1 MVKENGRRKSGAPTE
16 SRTLSRRE
24 ALKTMGSAG
33 LGIATAGAAGG
44 VSISSS
50 SSAGASALRS
60 TSEVPGS
67 RKKVMTVN
75 GPIAPEELGFTAM
88 HEHLLADFSIYLEE
102 ADPGVEGVLA
112 IGADDPIRLDN
123 LAALKTGGFFVNR
136 DSWDL
141 SDEKLIQAEVSDY
154 KKLGGGAL
162 LDLTAQGCRPGYYAP
177 GLRRI
182 SQQTGVHIIATTGL
196 YAAESWPER
205 FKKMSVDSM
214 VKAFRKDIEEG
225 IEGTDIR
232 AGGIK
237 AGPNYFRE
245 PEQRMVKACART
257 SRDTGLMFTMHT
269 VDSMTWDENWEMG
282 QLMLREGANP
292 EKIVMAHVGN
302 SLYPKIIV
310 ERITSPSKN
319 LNLDVAKR
327 LMDTGFNI
335 SLDTFGLWIVG
346 MERIGKWFQ
355 TDEVLLS
362 GLVQLINAGY
372 SKQIVIGHDT
382 FLKLQLRRHGG
393 YGLTRILDFVVPTLK
408 QAEISDSDIHNVT
421 VANPARLLAP

>member
-1 MVKENGRRKSGAPTE
+1 MAKEKGRRESGAPTE
-16 SRTLSRRE
+16 SRAVSRRE
-24 ALKTMGSAG
+24 ALKTMTSAG

-44 VSISSS
+44 VSLSSS
-50 SSAGASALRS
+50 SSAAASASSS
-60 TSEVPGS
+60 TSAVPGS
-67 RKKVMTVN
+67 RKVMTVN
-75 GPIAPEELGFTAM
+75 GPIASEEVGFTAM
-88 HEHLLADFSIYLEE
+88 HEHLLADFSLYLGE
-102 ADPGVEGVLA
+102 ADPGVRDVLDV
-112 IGADDPIRLDN
+112 GADDPIRLDN
-123 LAALKTGGFFVNR
+123 LAGLKTGGFFVNR

-162 LDLTAQGCRPGYYAP
+162 LDLTAQGCRPGYYAR

-196 YAAESWPER
+196 YAAESWPEQ
-205 FKKMSVDSM
+205 FKEMTVDEM
-214 VKAFRKDIEEG
+214 VKAFKKDIEEG
-225 IEGTDIR
+225 IEGTEIR

-245 PEQRMVKACART
+245 PEQRMVMACART

-282 QLMLREGANP
+282 QLMLREDANP

-302 SLYPKIIV
+302 SFYPKVIV
-310 ERITSPSKN
+310 ERITNPSKN

-346 MERIGKWFQ
+346 MERVGKWFQ

-362 GLVQLINAGY
+362 GLIELIKSGY

-393 YGLTRILDFVVPTLK
+393 YGLTRILDFVVPILK
-408 QAEISDSDIHNVT
+408 QAGISDSDIHNVT
-421 VANPARLLAP
+421 VANPARLLAH